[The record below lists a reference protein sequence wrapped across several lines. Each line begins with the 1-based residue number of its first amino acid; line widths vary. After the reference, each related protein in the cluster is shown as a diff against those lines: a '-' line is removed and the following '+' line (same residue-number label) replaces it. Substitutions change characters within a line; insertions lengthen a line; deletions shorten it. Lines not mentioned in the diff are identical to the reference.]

1 MKIFTIFVLPLCVFI
16 TFETKPQDDFW
27 SRVNVGI
34 LGGPLFPA
42 GDETDAY
49 NLSTGYYFGIDAR
62 ISYSGLWQFVC
73 QLAEMPGVV
82 MFSMIFLKPV
92 RRTRRLQI

>member
-1 MKIFTIFVLPLCVFI
+1 MKIFTIFVLLLCVFI

-62 ISYSGLWQFVC
+62 YVIPVYGSLCVSWQKC
-73 QLAEMPGVV
+73 LEW
-82 MFSMIFLKPV
+82 
-92 RRTRRLQI
+92 